1 MIGTAH
7 KKKILGEEWLYIGIE
22 NGMEVY
28 IHSTHNW
35 INLYNPKT
43 DEIIED

>member
-7 KKKILGEEWLYIGIE
+7 QKKILGEEWLYIGIE

-28 IHSTHNW
+28 IHSVNNW

-43 DEIIED
+43 GEIIED